1 MMARF
6 ESAVWRML
14 ETLFGD
20 FGVLFSGMNFS
31 QLSGMTSG
39 FAIDWYRYMVIK
51 IKCWGSRCILRAS
64 RASICRDSWR
74 KWAIGGVGWSMVLT
88 I

>member
-1 MMARF
+1 MIYDDMMARF

-39 FAIDWYRYMVIK
+39 FAIDWYRYMVTK
-51 IKCWGSRCILRAS
+51 IKCFEFFPLF
-64 RASICRDSWR
+64 
-74 KWAIGGVGWSMVLT
+74 
-88 I
+88 